1 MNHLFITTKLR
12 DTSLSIASNN
22 CIVYITPFKIN
33 KIRKK
38 VNLLYFNCPANVYSL
53 NLNTLNSLQLNISLS
68 CQSIH
73 NNENYE
79 SHFIIPVV
87 NLTDTK
93 IAFYEN
99 QHFHQSIMLKKLDVN
114 IIERLEIRLYRSD
127 NNEENIN
134 EFDFEF

>member
-1 MNHLFITTKLR
+1 MEKSKFVIFQLSRKCLFTE
-12 DTSLSIASNN
+12 SQ
-22 CIVYITPFKIN
+22 YIELF
-33 KIRKK
+33 
-38 VNLLYFNCPANVYSL
+38 
-53 NLNTLNSLQLNISLS
+53 LQLNISLS

-73 NNENYE
+73 NNKNYE

-87 NLTDTK
+87 NPTDPK
-93 IAFYEN
+93 IEFYEN

-134 EFDFEF
+134 EFDFEFLLEFSE